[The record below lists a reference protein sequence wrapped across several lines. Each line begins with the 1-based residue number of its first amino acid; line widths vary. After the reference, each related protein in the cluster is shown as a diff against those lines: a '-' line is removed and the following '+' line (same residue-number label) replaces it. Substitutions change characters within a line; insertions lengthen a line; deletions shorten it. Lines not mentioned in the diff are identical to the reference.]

1 MIFVFKMIDDQT
13 DDVITIHDMIWTKQK
28 QNDKIFKTGLVMNS
42 QKIIICS
49 EILFTVYVYVTL

>member
-28 QNDKIFKTGLVMNS
+28 QNDEIHKTGLVMNS